1 MKIKKGWRYLKVKG
15 KLRIIFIAA
24 VLIVSIAACSNSEKV
39 IDEEKQETGQDLID
53 ETLYSKGN
61 DSDLEQIQE
70 KDEMPLDEETK
81 KEEVENNN
89 EFDRNLTGVWR
100 KISVID
106 EGDVNTGL
114 ADFTYL
120 YFLANG
126 EFWGWFDIDDYTDY
140 MSADITP
147 IKAYTQNG
155 ELNIWDSVINTC
167 LNEGW
172 ITSDESNRY
181 SEMKFAYILEDIQKP
196 SNGLHADETRYYEKY
211 TNDKLTIHI
220 TGKYQENPT
229 TIKKIDITHIY
240 EKKFPVYRGE
250 WLEASLNGE
259 WQDNMGN
266 QWFFYY
272 EKEGEG
278 YEFKFSMTDA
288 QGNEHIGVYYL
299 TPEDT
304 DEPSECKE
312 TIKFRFEDFETNYLT
327 FVSSDDQTFCLDDG
341 GNSFILTR
349 N

>member
-1 MKIKKGWRYLKVKG
+1 MKIKNRWRYLKVKG

-89 EFDRNLTGVWR
+89 DFDRNLTGAWR
-100 KISVID
+100 RISVID
-106 EGDVNTGL
+106 EGDLSPAG
-114 ADFTYL
+114 FTYL

-126 EFWGWFDIDDYTDY
+126 EFWGGFDIDDYTDY
-140 MSADITP
+140 MSADIAP
-147 IKAYTQNG
+147 IKAYTQNR
-155 ELNIWDSVINTC
+155 ELNIWDSVINTY
-167 LNEGW
+167 LSEGW
-172 ITSDESNRY
+172 ATSDESNRY
-181 SEMKFAYILEDIQKP
+181 SEMKFVYTLEDIQKP
-196 SNGLHADETRYYEKY
+196 SDDSYADETRYYEKY
-211 TNDKLTIHI
+211 ANDKLIIHI

-229 TIKKIDITHIY
+229 TIKKIDITHVY

-250 WLEASLNGE
+250 WLEASLDGE

-272 EKEGEG
+272 EKAGEG

-288 QGNEHIGVYYL
+288 RGNEHIGVDYL
-299 TPEDT
+299 TSEDT
-304 DEPSECKE
+304 DMPSECKE

>member
-1 MKIKKGWRYLKVKG
+1 MKG

-61 DSDLEQIQE
+61 DSDLEQIQK

-89 EFDRNLTGVWR
+89 DFDRNLTGAWR
-100 KISVID
+100 RISVID
-106 EGDVNTGL
+106 EGDLSL
-114 ADFTYL
+114 AGFTYL

-126 EFWGWFDIDDYTDY
+126 EFWGGFDIDDYTDY
-140 MSADITP
+140 MSVGITP
-147 IKAYTQNG
+147 IKVYTQNG
-155 ELNIWDSVINTC
+155 ELSIWDSVINTY
-167 LNEGW
+167 LSEGW
-172 ITSDESNRY
+172 ITSDESNKF
-181 SEMKFAYILEDIQKP
+181 SEMKFVYTLEDIQKP
-196 SNGLHADETRYYEKY
+196 SDDLYADETRYYEKY
-211 TNDKLTIHI
+211 ANDKLTIHI

-229 TIKKIDITHIY
+229 TIKKIDITYIY
-240 EKKFPVYRGE
+240 EKKFPVYREE
-250 WLEASLNGE
+250 WLEASLDGE

-272 EKEGEG
+272 EKAGEG

-288 QGNEHIGVYYL
+288 QENEHIGVYYL
-299 TPEDT
+299 TSEDT
-304 DEPSECKE
+304 DMPSECKE

-341 GNSFILTR
+341 GNSFILTKK
-349 N
+349 